1 MFIDLEMSQGS
12 TLTWLLRQLSFPT
25 SLNSSTQKFAMFK
38 QKQAASKSIAS
49 YWLTIFYTVP
59 QIKALAYHRSRP
71 NSEL

>member
-12 TLTWLLRQLSFPT
+12 TLTWLLQQLSFPT

-49 YWLTIFYTVP
+49 
-59 QIKALAYHRSRP
+59 
-71 NSEL
+71 